1 MNSPKFENKGTRYC
15 FEWPEVKC
23 VISRIKQNQEHTNS
37 QLLFE
42 TIDNSHILRTRLNLE
57 ASSSKSRL
65 AKDLSELLSLKK
77 DTWQDIVE
85 YISEKSLRE
94 LEQGEPVIEITSR
107 DDTTPLEYI
116 IYPVLPKGKPTV
128 IFGDPGSAKSQQAVL
143 FSIMM
148 ALPWHDNP
156 MRLKVND
163 SPSVPLFL
171 DYEADPDDV
180 RRQVTSLVNGM
191 NLGYMRL
198 HYRRCTLPLHED
210 IEAIMNHA
218 DVIKADCLIIDSTS
232 LAAGNDLNKMEAA
245 SNYFRALRQTHLT
258 TLSLSHTSKDRESK
272 SKTIIGSVLWEAG
285 ARSVWESRVVESEDC
300 LDVALFHR
308 KSNLARKSPPIGFQ
322 IHYEN
327 DLPVNVI
334 WHDSSSVPEFIER
347 MGNNKRILELLKGGS
362 LTTKEMTEGLEISYA
377 AAGVALKRMASKN
390 LVIKLPDGKSW
401 GLPAYDS

>member
-1 MNSPKFENKGTRYC
+1 MNSPNFENKGTKYI

-23 VISRIKQNQEHTNS
+23 VISRIKQNHEHTNS

-42 TIDNSHILRTRLNLE
+42 TTDNAHILRTRLNLE

-94 LEQGEPVIEITSR
+94 LEQGEPVIEITSL

-116 IYPVLPKGKPTV
+116 IYPILPMGKPTV

-143 FSIMM
+143 FSIIM

-171 DYEADPDDV
+171 DYEADPDDM

-210 IEAIMNHA
+210 IEAVMNHA
-218 DVIKADCLIIDSTS
+218 DAIKADCLIIDSTS
-232 LAAGNDLNKMEAA
+232 LAAGNDLNKMETA

-285 ARSVWESRVVESEDC
+285 ARSVWESRVVEGDDC

-308 KSNLARKSPPIGFQ
+308 KSNLAKKSPPIGFQ
-322 IHYEN
+322 IHYKN
-327 DLPVNVI
+327 DLPVNVV

-347 MGNNKRILELLKGGS
+347 MGTNQRVLQTLKHGKFSSVELSEELDIKRNIIDVAVSRLSKKNAIAGDSKGWYLL
-362 LTTKEMTEGLEISYA
+362 
-377 AAGVALKRMASKN
+377 VF
-390 LVIKLPDGKSW
+390 
-401 GLPAYDS
+401 

>member
-1 MNSPKFENKGTRYC
+1 
-15 FEWPEVKC
+15 
-23 VISRIKQNQEHTNS
+23 
-37 QLLFE
+37 
-42 TIDNSHILRTRLNLE
+42 LE

-65 AKDLSELLSLKK
+65 AKDLAGLLSLKK

-94 LEQGEPVIEITSR
+94 LEQGEPVIEITSL
-107 DDTTPLEYI
+107 DDTIPLEYI
-116 IYPVLPKGKPTV
+116 IYPILPKGKPTV
-128 IFGDPGSAKSQQAVL
+128 IFGDPGSGKSQQAVL

-156 MRLKVND
+156 LKLKVRD
-163 SPSVPLFL
+163 VPSVPLFL
-171 DYEADPDDV
+171 DYEADADDV
-180 RRQVTSLVNGM
+180 RRQVTALVNGM
-191 NLGYMRL
+191 DLGYMRL

-218 DVIKADCLIIDSTS
+218 EVVKADCLIIDSTS

-245 SNYFRALRQTHLT
+245 SNYFRALRQTQMT
-258 TLSLSHTSKDRESK
+258 TLSLSHTSKDRELK

-285 ARSVWESRVVESEDC
+285 ARSVWESRVVEGDDC

-327 DLPVNVI
+327 DLPVNVV
-334 WHDSSSVPEFIER
+334 WHDCSSVPEFIER
-347 MGNNKRILELLKGGS
+347 MGTNQRVLQTLKHGKFSSVQLSEELDIKRSAIDVSVSRLSKKNIINGDSKGW
-362 LTTKEMTEGLEISYA
+362 Y
-377 AAGVALKRMASKN
+377 
-390 LVIKLPDGKSW
+390 LPVM
-401 GLPAYDS
+401 